1 MRVERAGVDKVKE
14 RMEMLKR
21 KIRDESG
28 APKLTAVEDYESR
41 LAIQTADEEVR
52 KRKKIEAKAAK
63 KKEQEIAEMESGI
76 DPEIAALMG
85 FGGFGG
91 SKK

>member
-14 RMEMLKR
+14 RIDMLKR
-21 KIRDESG
+21 KIREEQSG
-28 APKLTAVEDYESR
+28 PKTTAIEDYESK
-41 LAIQTADEEVR
+41 LSSQTADDAVR
-52 KRKKIEAKAAK
+52 KKKRVDAKNAKKIE
-63 KKEQEIAEMESGI
+63 QEISEMESM
-76 DPEIAALMG
+76 DPEIAAIMG